1 MAKKQAP
8 KKPEPAPRRD
18 DYTTGRPT
26 EYRDEYCAQLVE
38 WMKAGNSFPTFGTSL
53 NPPVCDATLYYWL
66 NKYPEFSEAKKLG
79 KVFEMQF
86 LERLHLRCMATGEGN
101 VTAIVWAQKNRCRKY
116 YKERV
121 PLGKQQIQL
130 NASMDVKQL
139 VANMQPEQISQL
151 VAAIEAKTLEL
162 EASKNENS

>member
-26 EYRDEYCAQLVE
+26 KYRDEYPEMLIEHMREGKSFWTFAAKAMVTWETLSE
-38 WMKAGNSFPTFGTSL
+38 WCR
-53 NPPVCDATLYYWL
+53 VH
-66 NKYPEFSEAKKLG
+66 PEFSEAKRLG
-79 KVFEMQF
+79 RTLEM
-86 LERLHLRCMATGEGN
+86 EWWDNLHRRCAATGEGN
-101 VTAIVWAQKNRCRKY
+101 MTGIVWAQKNKFPAH
-116 YKERV
+116 YKERA
-121 PLGKQQIQL
+121 PSGKQQIQL

-162 EASKNENS
+162 EAGKNENS